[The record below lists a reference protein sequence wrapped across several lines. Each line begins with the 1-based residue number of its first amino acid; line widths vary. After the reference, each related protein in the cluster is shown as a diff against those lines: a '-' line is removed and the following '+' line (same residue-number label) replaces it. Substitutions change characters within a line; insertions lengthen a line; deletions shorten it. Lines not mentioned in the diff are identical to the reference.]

1 MITMTNKNNE
11 RYSTELK
18 ATAIKKMMPPENRG
32 IRQLSQTLGIPE
44 ATLYSWRK
52 KARIQGNATP
62 GTKKN
67 GEKWS
72 SEDKFLIVMESFSMN
87 QVELAEYCRKKG
99 LFKEQI
105 EAWKKTCLS
114 ANEQEENRTRE
125 LATELKEEKKQ
136 ARRLEKELRHKEK
149 ALAEAAA
156 LLLLRKKAHAILGDQ
171 EEE

>member
-1 MITMTNKNNE
+1 MTNKNNE

-67 GEKWS
+67 VEKWS

-87 QVELAEYCRKKG
+87 QVCRI
-99 LFKEQI
+99 LPKE
-105 EAWKKTCLS
+105 
-114 ANEQEENRTRE
+114 
-125 LATELKEEKKQ
+125 
-136 ARRLEKELRHKEK
+136 RL
-149 ALAEAAA
+149 
-156 LLLLRKKAHAILGDQ
+156 I
-171 EEE
+171 